1 MTDQEKRSTLAVCLM
16 AAVADGTADR
26 ERAELKRIARALAE
40 GEGVNLATVYQD
52 VLLGRVTLEDV
63 AAGLGSPEVKRYAYE
78 MAVVVCDADGA
89 ASPAETAFLERLR
102 TALGLPEEARAVVA
116 EADALA
122 TAPIAPAG
130 EAAGAA
136 AAAPP
141 PSAGA
146 APQGPP
152 LRPDAEALDRSI
164 LNYAILNGALE
175 LLPQSLASMAIVPLQ
190 MKMVYEI
197 GRGHGY
203 ELDRGHVKDFLAT
216 AGVGL
221 TSQYVEEF
229 GRKIVGGL
237 LGKLGGGLLRGL
249 GGQATGSAFSFATTY
264 ALGQVAKQYYGAGR
278 RIDAEGLRRTY
289 QGLFDQAKGLQARFA
304 PEIDQRA
311 RTLDVQQVLRAVRG
325 GGALPF

>member
-1 MTDQEKRSTLAVCLM
+1 MTDQERRSTLAVCIF
-16 AAVADGTADR
+16 AAIADGPDDR
-26 ERAELKRIARALAE
+26 ERAELKRIADALAGE
-40 GEGVNLATVYQD
+40 GGVNLASVYQD
-52 VLLGRVTLEDV
+52 VLLGRTTVEEA
-63 AAGLGSPEVKRYAYE
+63 AAGLGSPEVRRYAYE

-89 ASPAETAFLERLR
+89 ASAAEAAFLERLR
-102 TALGLPEEARAVVA
+102 TALGLPEEARQFVA

-122 TAPIAPAG
+122 TAPLEGAGPPAAAGVPAPAAPAARPD
-130 EAAGAA
+130 EAA
-136 AAAPP
+136 
-141 PSAGA
+141 
-146 APQGPP
+146 
-152 LRPDAEALDRSI
+152 LDASI

-190 MKMVYEI
+190 TKMVYEI
-197 GRGHGY
+197 GRSHGY
-203 ELDRGHVKDFLAT
+203 ALDRGHVKDFLAT

-278 RIDAEGLRRTY
+278 QLDADGLRRAY
-289 QGLFDQAKGLQARFA
+289 EGLLQRARGMQSRFA
-304 PEIDQRA
+304 PEIEQRA
-311 RTLDVQQVLRAVRG
+311 RTLDVQQVLRTVRG
-325 GGALPF
+325 GGVPS

>member
-16 AAVADGTADR
+16 AALADGTADR
-26 ERAELKRIARALAE
+26 ERAELKRIADALTE
-40 GEGVNLATVYQD
+40 GGGVNLASVYQD
-52 VLLGRVTLEDV
+52 VMLGRVTLEDV
-63 AAGLGSPEVKRYAYE
+63 SAGLEAPEVKRYAYE

-89 ASPAETAFLERLR
+89 ASPAESAFLERLR
-102 TALGLPEEARAVVA
+102 TALGLPEEAREVVA
-116 EADALA
+116 QADALA
-122 TAPIAPAG
+122 AAPLGPAG
-130 EAAGAA
+130 APGATTLPTTVA
-136 AAAPP
+136 TSAPDG
-141 PSAGA
+141 S
-146 APQGPP
+146 P

-249 GGQATGSAFSFATTY
+249 GGQAAGSAFSFATTY

-278 RIDAEGLRRTY
+278 RIDAAGLRRAY
-289 QGLFDQAKGLQARFA
+289 EGLFEQAKGLQARFA
-304 PEIDQRA
+304 PEIDERA
-311 RTLDVQQVLRAVRG
+311 RTLDLQKVLQAVRG
-325 GGALPF
+325 GAMP

>member
-16 AAVADGTADR
+16 AAVADGTTDL
-26 ERAELKRIARALAE
+26 ERAELKRISEALTE
-40 GEGVNLATVYQD
+40 GSGVNLASVYQD
-52 VLLGRVTLEDV
+52 VLLGRVTLEEV
-63 AAGLGSPEVKRYAYE
+63 AAGFTSPEVKRYAYE
-78 MAVVVCDADGA
+78 MAVVVCDADAA
-89 ASPAETAFLERLR
+89 ASPAEAAFLERLR
-102 TALGLPEEARAVVA
+102 SALGLPEEARDVVA
-116 EADALA
+116 QADALA
-122 TAPIAPAG
+122 TAPLG
-130 EAAGAA
+130 
-136 AAAPP
+136 PP
-141 PSAGA
+141 PAPGSTPAPLTAASPSPAAEGA
-146 APQGPP
+146 P
-152 LRPDAEALDRSI
+152 LRPDEEALDRSI
-164 LNYAILNGALE
+164 QNYAILNGALE

-264 ALGQVAKQYYGAGR
+264 ALGQVAKQYYRAGR
-278 RIDAEGLRRTY
+278 RLDPEGLRRTY
-289 QGLFDQAKGLQARFA
+289 QGLFEQAKGLQSRFA
-304 PEIDQRA
+304 PDIDQRA

-325 GGALPF
+325 GGPL